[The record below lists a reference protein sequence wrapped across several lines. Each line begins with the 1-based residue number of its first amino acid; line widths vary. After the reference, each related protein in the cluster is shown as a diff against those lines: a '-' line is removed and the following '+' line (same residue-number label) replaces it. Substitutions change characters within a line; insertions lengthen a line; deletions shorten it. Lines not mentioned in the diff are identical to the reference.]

1 MVTWRL
7 DSAPFWHTRKYF
19 WLSKLHHKL
28 ERSVNFAN
36 GSELVDPEIY
46 FGSGSKSGGISVAE
60 SILRLDG
67 VK

>member
-19 WLSKLHHKL
+19 QLSKLHHKF

-36 GSELVDPEIY
+36 VSEVVDPGDLTWAAAAKVDDLPLQKAY
-46 FGSGSKSGGISVAE
+46 
-60 SILRLDG
+60 
-67 VK
+67 